1 MQLFKYILPATLVS
15 AMLFATSCSDDMDDT
30 VTHVPTE
37 VTEASLTDGSTVDV
51 LLHKTL
57 TIKYNH
63 PVVVA
68 NANGIT
74 LNGQPLS
81 NVKADVCTLTADLA
95 LAPGTA
101 YTLSIAPGAIVR
113 YGEQGTNPA
122 LYEVHFTTREAPVLD
137 DKMINPNATEAAKKV
152 FSTLRSV
159 YGSKTLSG
167 AMGEVAWGSRYYDA
181 ITEAG
186 GKAPA
191 VIGFDYIHISYS
203 PADWIDYGDITPV
216 KQAWEAGAI
225 PAITWHWNVPRTNK
239 KGAKL
244 DTAVSKFSPANV
256 LVEGTWER
264 GVADKDIEEVA
275 GYLKLLQDAGIA
287 VIFRPFHEAAGDYQN
302 GPWFW
307 WGADGVEV
315 TRQLWDFLYDQLTNK
330 YGINNLIWEWTVQ
343 TSSGGAMASNDEMA
357 SAYVGN
363 TKCDLVGVDLY
374 PTDDLWNDF
383 DRWYAVR
390 ELVAGKKMVALSEC
404 GMLFNPENAF
414 ASGESW
420 LYFMQ
425 WYETPDSNS
434 FGIMNYSPA
443 ETWKAVMNSP
453 YVLDRAGWKALMK

>member
-1 MQLFKYILPATLVS
+1 MENERTIRRLEEEN
-15 AMLFATSCSDDMDDT
+15 AMLKEEVQILRDMILDMKFDD
-30 VTHVPTE
+30 V
-37 VTEASLTDGSTVDV
+37 
-51 LLHKTL
+51 
-57 TIKYNH
+57 KY
-63 PVVVA
+63 
-68 NANGIT
+68 
-74 LNGQPLS
+74 L
-81 NVKADVCTLTADLA
+81 
-95 LAPGTA
+95 
-101 YTLSIAPGAIVR
+101 
-113 YGEQGTNPA
+113 
-122 LYEVHFTTREAPVLD
+122 FTTCSKAELMD
-137 DKMINPNATEAAKKV
+137 ISHK
-152 FSTLRSV
+152 
-159 YGSKTLSG
+159 GSFPFTF
-167 AMGEVAWGSRYYDA
+167 E
-181 ITEAG
+181 
-186 GKAPA
+186 
-191 VIGFDYIHISYS
+191 F
-203 PADWIDYGDITPV
+203 
-216 KQAWEAGAI
+216 
-225 PAITWHWNVPRTNK
+225 
-239 KGAKL
+239 
-244 DTAVSKFSPANV
+244 
-256 LVEGTWER
+256 
-264 GVADKDIEEVA
+264 
-275 GYLKLLQDAGIA
+275 LQDAGIA
-287 VIFRPFHEAAGDYQN
+287 VIFRPFHEAAGAYQN